1 MRTHGMPNLGSWTG
15 CQSRLTSVKIS
26 SEYVPPLELMEKPRD
41 LFKNGW

>member
-1 MRTHGMPNLGSWTG
+1 MRKQGMQNLGSCTG